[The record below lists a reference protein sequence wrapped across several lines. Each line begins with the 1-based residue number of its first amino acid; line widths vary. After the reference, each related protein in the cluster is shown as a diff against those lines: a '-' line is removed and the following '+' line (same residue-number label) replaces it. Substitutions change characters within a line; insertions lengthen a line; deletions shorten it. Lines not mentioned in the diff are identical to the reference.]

1 MKTLYIH
8 IGCPKT
14 ATTSIQYFCNE
25 NKEILAK
32 KGLYFP
38 VFEQK
43 YKDINPFRNGHFL
56 IANQHNS
63 NDTINLLEEKRIF
76 RFNMDHIIY
85 MFSKYDN
92 ILLSDEG
99 IWYAAHFKKREL
111 WETLRKE
118 SLRNA
123 FKIKI
128 IVYLRRQDSIMNAM
142 WNQKIKK
149 SKKRF
154 RSMTWED
161 FIQADPPAVYLDY
174 EEGLNE
180 IAAELGSENIIV
192 RRYGKKY
199 FKNHRVYD
207 DFLDI
212 FGLSLTSNY
221 TISSFERNSRLS
233 ANSNEIQRIF
243 NSIPSAEQKD
253 FSFFYHLLSEVSSE
267 DPDSEKLQMFQPEEA
282 AAFMEKYRVG
292 NRRIM
297 EKYFHRSEDLFKIDF
312 DKIKKWEW
320 DSKRMS
326 EDIIRLLGH
335 TTLTLR
341 QENEELRQQI
351 SELKQSIQ
359 KQERSISDLKSKL
372 KHPAKTI
379 LEKFLTI

>member
-199 FKNHRVYD
+199 FKNHSVYD

-212 FGLSLTSNY
+212 FRLSLTSDY

-282 AAFMEKYRVG
+282 AAFMENYRVG

-359 KQERSISDLKSKL
+359 KQNRSISDLKSKL

-379 LEKFLTI
+379 IEKFLTI

>member
-32 KGLYFP
+32 NGVYFP

-128 IVYLRRQDSIMNAM
+128 IVYLRRQDSMMNAM

-149 SKKRF
+149 SKNRF

-161 FIQADPPAVYLDY
+161 FIHADPPAVYLDY

-199 FKNHRVYD
+199 FKNHNVYD
-207 DFLDI
+207 DFLNI
-212 FGLSLTSNY
+212 FGLALTKDY

-297 EKYFHRSEDLFKIDF
+297 EKYFQKSEDLFKVNF

-341 QENEELRQQI
+341 HENEELRQQL

-359 KQERSISDLKSKL
+359 KQDRSISDLKSKL

-379 LEKFLTI
+379 LKKFLTI